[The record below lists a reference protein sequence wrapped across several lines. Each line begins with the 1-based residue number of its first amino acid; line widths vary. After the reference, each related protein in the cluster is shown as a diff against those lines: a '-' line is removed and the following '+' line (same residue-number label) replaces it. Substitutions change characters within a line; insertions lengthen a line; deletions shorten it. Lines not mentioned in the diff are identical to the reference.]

1 MTTKTD
7 ELKPCPFCGC
17 ANIHITP
24 DEVGSGGQWVG
35 PVHVVC
41 GGDCVAGQSGDDRES
56 AIAAWNRRAALQSQ
70 SVIDDDHLSIILDVY
85 DNAMQKAFDGREF
98 KNPCKPGTPE
108 HKAWEKGTKEG
119 KKKRDA
125 CLPNSISLQSQ
136 DMRTVIEAL
145 KAAQNNECGPRRP
158 WGSADPDSDEYAHDA
173 FMWDYYQRAIDH
185 ARRVEGES

>member
-70 SVIDDDHLSIILDVY
+70 DAEEVMEMALCESRRLVLRIGQAYRFVP
-85 DNAMQKAFDGREF
+85 MGGCKTCEEMKA
-98 KNPCKPGTPE
+98 E
-108 HKAWEKGTKEG
+108 HDQAYG
-119 KKKRDA
+119 
-125 CLPNSISLQSQ
+125 
-136 DMRTVIEAL
+136 
-145 KAAQNNECGPRRP
+145 
-158 WGSADPDSDEYAHDA
+158 
-173 FMWDYYQRAIDH
+173 IDH
-185 ARRVEGES
+185 ARRVEGDK

>member
-24 DEVGSGGQWVG
+24 DEVDSGGQWVG

-70 SVIDDDHLSIILDVY
+70 DREDAERYRWLRNDCLDGCFAEIAPVVFNTDDC
-85 DNAMQKAFDGREF
+85 F
-98 KNPCKPGTPE
+98 K
-108 HKAWEKGTKEG
+108 H
-119 KKKRDA
+119 D
-125 CLPNSISLQSQ
+125 
-136 DMRTVIEAL
+136 DEAL
-145 KAAQNNECGPRRP
+145 MGEALDK
-158 WGSADPDSDEYAHDA
+158 
-173 FMWDYYQRAIDH
+173 AIDH
-185 ARRVEGES
+185 ARRIEGES

>member
-1 MTTKTD
+1 MITKTD

-24 DEVGSGGQWVG
+24 DEVVSGGQWVG

-70 SVIDDDHLSIILDVY
+70 DREDSFSDGVLLALQMITAAGDAGSHLHFDLIKTAGLEKIVRR
-85 DNAMQKAFDGREF
+85 AMQEGMWGLAGLDAPMSNSARE
-98 KNPCKPGTPE
+98 
-108 HKAWEKGTKEG
+108 
-119 KKKRDA
+119 
-125 CLPNSISLQSQ
+125 
-136 DMRTVIEAL
+136 
-145 KAAQNNECGPRRP
+145 
-158 WGSADPDSDEYAHDA
+158 
-173 FMWDYYQRAIDH
+173 AINR